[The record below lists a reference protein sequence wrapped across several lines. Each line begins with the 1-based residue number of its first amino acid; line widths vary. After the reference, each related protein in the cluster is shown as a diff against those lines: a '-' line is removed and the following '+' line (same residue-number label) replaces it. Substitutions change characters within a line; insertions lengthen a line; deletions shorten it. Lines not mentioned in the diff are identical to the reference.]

1 MAQDGAWV
9 LAKACAGGTAIG
21 PIAKLNDA
29 VAAVVGGARVHAVAF
44 HQGQARKVVGL
55 EPVLFGH
62 LQNLVHHGLFFV
74 RRNKAFADR
83 PLQGF
88 VQHGVGIDM
97 APGFELHL
105 GSGRHAGL
113 GWVGVGRF
121 GQGQVGLGVCGG
133 PVQGLLQRCQVD
145 ALAGVDQVG
154 IGQVVAAGH
163 LLGQA
168 HGLSLADIFARG
180 GHELA
185 HDAAQGVAGLHGHA
199 GRLRAQD
206 ACRIPA
212 SAGLL
217 RLGQGTLK
225 NHATSR
231 RPGLGTQLRLQMI

>member
-62 LQNLVHHGLFFV
+62 LQNFVHHRLFFV
-74 RRNKAFADR
+74 RGDEAFADR

-88 VQHGVGIDM
+88 VQNGVGSDM
-97 APGFELHL
+97 ATGFELHL
-105 GSGRHAGL
+105 GSGRDPGL
-113 GWVGVGRF
+113 GRAGEG
-121 GQGQVGLGVCGG
+121 GLGQAQASLVVGSG
-133 PVQGLLQRCQVD
+133 PVQGLLQRGQVD
-145 ALAGVDQVG
+145 ALAGKDQVG
-154 IGQVVAAGH
+154 IGQIVAAGH

-168 HGLSLADIFARG
+168 HGLGLANIFARS

>member
-44 HQGQARKVVGL
+44 HQGQARKVVRL
-55 EPVLFGH
+55 EFVFFGH
-62 LQNLVHHGLFFV
+62 LQNFVHHGLFFV
-74 RRNKAFADR
+74 RGNKALVDR
-83 PLQGF
+83 TLQGF
-88 VQHGVGIDM
+88 VQHRVGADI

-105 GSGRHAGL
+105 CAGRDPSLGRVGGAGL
-113 GWVGVGRF
+113 G
-121 GQGQVGLGVCGG
+121 QAQAGLGVGSG
-133 PVQGLLQRCQVD
+133 PVQGLLQGRQVD
-145 ALAGVDQVG
+145 ALARVDQVG

-217 RLGQGTLK
+217 RLGQGALK
-225 NHATSR
+225 NHSATR
-231 RPGLGTQLRLQMI
+231 RLGLGTQLRLQMI